1 MSHEW
6 RFWLCFRRVRR
17 CGRTS
22 VEAPTTAP
30 VSVQES
36 TAASTSP
43 TPSLQP
49 FKVKPNSWPMKL
61 LLVKDC
67 RSHAY
72 WQQQFLHRMRDLHGH
87 SDCVGWIQLHLPLV
101 WGSRFLIN
109 VLQKFYVGPGQIQV
123 RLSYDLENQ
132 FHTVLTL
139 IYAPFGLYNTPMY
152 SWGSGTRQTEQ
163 TNLIIQENIQNY
175 ELNTN

>member
-1 MSHEW
+1 MDIVIVLDGSNSIYPWYE
-6 RFWLCFRRVRR
+6 VR
-17 CGRTS
+17 
-22 VEAPTTAP
+22 
-30 VSVQES
+30 
-36 TAASTSP
+36 
-43 TPSLQP
+43 
-49 FKVKPNSWPMKL
+49 
-61 LLVKDC
+61 D
-67 RSHAY
+67 
-72 WQQQFLHRMRDLHGH
+72 
-87 SDCVGWIQLHLPLV
+87 
-101 WGSRFLIN
+101 FLIN

-163 TNLIIQENIQNY
+163 TNLIIQENMQNY